1 MTAAEI
7 SFINDSLAKGAPF
20 ALVLL
25 PGADSPLLWSD
36 VGCPSGNATLR
47 ISPWLSAAEGSVCN
61 LDDSSVP
68 PMNLEEESTDRD
80 HYIFAV
86 KEIARRCGQRKG
98 KTVYSRIECGEVSEG
113 TNWGETADRLFRLF
127 PDTLRFIY
135 YTPHTL
141 GWLGATPEVLL
152 DFDKT
157 SGHFSTMSLAGTR
170 RVDSPSEWDEK
181 NVTENRFVTDFIA
194 ARLKP
199 YSHDVTVSDP
209 LTLRYGPVEHLLHH
223 ISGSADAC
231 DIQAIISAIDPTPA
245 LCGFPKEDAVSDI
258 NELEIHRRNCYGGY
272 IAIETDTR
280 YIAFVNLRCVQFS
293 GNRFCAYGG
302 GGITESSVPETELAE
317 TSAKMSRILSI
328 IHDDRSHNES
338 SYQCS

>member
-1 MTAAEI
+1 MSDDEI

-20 ALVLL
+20 ALVLM
-25 PGADSPLLWSD
+25 PGTERPLLWSD
-36 VGCPSGNATLR
+36 VECLSGNMTLR
-47 ISPWLSAAEGSVCN
+47 ISPWLSDTAKSVCD
-61 LDDSSVP
+61 LDDASISQMEIAKESTPREHYLSSV
-68 PMNLEEESTDRD
+68 
-80 HYIFAV
+80 A
-86 KEIARRCGQRKG
+86 EIANRCRQRHG
-98 KTVYSRIECGEVSEG
+98 KTVYSRIECGEASDG
-113 TNWGETADRLFRLF
+113 ANWGEKADRLFRQF
-127 PDTLRFIY
+127 PDTFRFIY

-170 RVDSPSEWDEK
+170 RVDSPNEWDEK
-181 NVTENRFVTDFIA
+181 NVNENRFVTDFIA

-245 LCGFPKEDAVSDI
+245 LCGFPKEDAVNDI
-258 NELEIHRRNCYGGY
+258 NELELHRRNCYGGY

-328 IHDDRSHNES
+328 IHDDRSYNEP